1 MEQKEIKPLSKIR
14 SGEKARL
21 VTIEAGRGLSNRL
34 ASMGLVSNVEITVVS
49 NSHPGPFVINVK
61 GSKVMLGR
69 GMANKIMVFVC
80 NNEKDNSGSG
90 RQS

>member
-1 MEQKEIKPLSKIR
+1 MEKKEVKPLSKIR

-21 VTIEAGRGLSNRL
+21 VTIVAGRGLNNKL
-34 ASMGLVSNVEITVVS
+34 ASMGLVSDVEIAVVS

-69 GMANKIMVFVC
+69 GMANKIMVSSC
-80 NNEKDNSGSG
+80 GNEKVKSGSG

>member
-1 MEQKEIKPLSKIR
+1 MKQKEIIPLSKIR

-21 VTIEAGRGLSNRL
+21 VTIEAGRGLNNRL
-34 ASMGLVSNVEITVVS
+34 ASMGLVSDVEISVIS

-69 GMANKIMVFVC
+69 GMANKIMVSGC

-90 RQS
+90 R

>member
-14 SGEKARL
+14 SGEKAKL
-21 VTIEAGRGLSNRL
+21 VTITAGRGLNNRL
-34 ASMGLVSNVEITVVS
+34 ASMGLVANVEISVVS

-69 GMANKIMVFVC
+69 GMANKIMVSGC
-80 NNEKDNSGSG
+80 DNEKDNSGSG